1 MTTVWAFLT
10 PTASFC
16 GAVGFV
22 LVASRF
28 FLRCM
33 ATACAPAQRATGM
46 PARCGNAA
54 CWRWGVNWGEAEW
67 NLWMWDV
74 RGFSGWGLV
83 RQKNEEKRAAQSARN
98 AEIVA
103 AFEQRGS

>member
-1 MTTVWAFLT
+1 M
-10 PTASFC
+10 
-16 GAVGFV
+16 
-22 LVASRF
+22 
-28 FLRCM
+28 
-33 ATACAPAQRATGM
+33 
-46 PARCGNAA
+46 
-54 CWRWGVNWGEAEW
+54 
-67 NLWMWDV
+67 WMWDV